1 MRQVTTEEE
10 DSSYGA
16 GGPETLPE
24 ALAKVPPRFFL
35 QVSKMDKARFDMC

>member
-1 MRQVTTEEE
+1 MTTEEE

-24 ALAKVPPRFFL
+24 ALAKVPPKFFL
-35 QVSKMDKARFDMC
+35 QVGKMDKARFDMC